1 MKNQARPLSKSKVA
15 ILLGYYNGRQ
25 YIAEQVAS
33 IFAQSHQALHLFIS
47 DDHSPQ
53 PLDVDALGLQRD
65 QLSRL
70 TVEVRSKNLG
80 FTKNFLT
87 ALRDRGA
94 DFDYFA
100 FSDQD
105 DVWYPDKLKN
115 ALDRL
120 AQVDPNTPALYGAR
134 TETVDERCAVT
145 LGASPLFSRPPAF
158 RNALVQSIAGGNT
171 MVFNKAARD
180 LIVASLSDATVVSHD
195 WWCYQMVSGAGG
207 QVFYD
212 SDPCLQYRQHGN
224 NVVGANISWSAR
236 FRRFSALLQGD
247 FRRSIDQGVKVL
259 IENKHLLTKD
269 SHQVLNNF
277 VRARQS
283 FLLKRL
289 WLFWRSG
296 VYRQTILG
304 NIALYVGILL
314 NKI

>member
-1 MKNQARPLSKSKVA
+1 MHNKERPLSKSKVA
-15 ILLGYYNGRQ
+15 ILLGYYNGNQ

-33 IFAQSHQALHLFIS
+33 IFAQSHQDFHLFVS
-47 DDHSPQ
+47 DDHSSQ
-53 PLDVDALGLQRD
+53 PLDVDALGLQSD
-65 QLSRL
+65 QLGRL

-80 FTKNFLT
+80 FTQNFLT
-87 ALRDRGA
+87 ALKDRGE

-105 DVWYPDKLKN
+105 DVWYPDKLTN

-120 AQVDPNTPALYGAR
+120 AQVAPDTPALYGAR
-134 TETVDERCAVT
+134 TEVVGEHCAVT

-158 RNALVQSIAGGNT
+158 ANALVQSMVGGNT
-171 MVFNKAARD
+171 MVLNKAARD
-180 LIVASLSDATVVSHD
+180 LMVASLSDALVASHD

-207 QVFYD
+207 HVFYD
-212 SDPCLQYRQHGN
+212 SQLCLQYRQHGN
-224 NVVGANISWSAR
+224 NVVGANASWSAK
-236 FRRFSALLQGD
+236 FTRFSALLQGH
-247 FRRSIDQGVKVL
+247 FRHSNDQNVKAL
-259 IENKHLLTKD
+259 MENKRFLTAGNQ
-269 SHQVLNNF
+269 QVLNNF

-296 VYRQTILG
+296 VYRQTKWG